1 MSKRN
6 RARGQASKPIVCGS
20 RFSERRLTSRA
31 GLILV
36 ARFASKLGLGKIID
50 ETVHVERGTNVRYS
64 LGKILTGI
72 TLGVVSGCRHISH
85 LCELTADEVFMKTQ
99 GWNSFP
105 VISGI
110 TRVLER
116 FRMVNCVELA
126 EVQRIVRQRVW
137 NKKWFGVAH
146 LDLDSS
152 SKSAYG
158 HQQGVARGHNTER
171 SHKPMLNPLFA
182 FIAQTGECLNCW
194 LRPGNTHSANGSVEF
209 LRETLAQLPKRVW
222 KVIVRADSAFFSM
235 EFLRELNRRC
245 CGYVV
250 KVKIRGWKDIC
261 AAQVWQKAHGQEGVW
276 TAEFFHKLH
285 GWKTARRFVAV
296 RRLVRMETE
305 ATLFAIPI
313 YSYGLW
319 VTNLSLTPLQ
329 IERFY
334 NKRSVAE
341 NLIGAGKNQMAF
353 GSMLVEEFW
362 ANHAL
367 LQAAVLAYNLLIWFQ
382 RMIADSRRWGERPN
396 TVRVW
401 LIYVA
406 ARLLFTNNKWV
417 LALSESYPYQREWK
431 RMEDRLAVLTL

>member
-1 MSKRN
+1 M
-6 RARGQASKPIVCGS
+6 VCGS

-36 ARFASKLGLGKIID
+36 ARFARKLGLERIID
-50 ETVHVERGTNVRYS
+50 AMVRVERGANVRYS

-99 GWNSFP
+99 GWKSFP
-105 VISGI
+105 VVSAI

-116 FRMVNCVELA
+116 FRMVHCVELA
-126 EVQRIVRQRVW
+126 EVQRMLGQKVW
-137 NKKWFGVAH
+137 NKRWFGVVH

-171 SHKPMLNPLFA
+171 LHKAMLNPLFA

-194 LRPGNTHSANGSVEF
+194 LRPGNTHSANGSVAF

-222 KVIVRADSAFFSM
+222 KVLVRADSAFFSI
-235 EFLRELNRRC
+235 EFLRELHRRC

-250 KVKIRGWKDIC
+250 KVKIRGWKEIC

-276 TAEFFHKLH
+276 TAEFFHKLP
-285 GWKTARRFVAV
+285 GWKTARRFVSV
-296 RRLVRMETE
+296 RRLVGMETE
-305 ATLFAIPI
+305 GTLFPIPL

-334 NKRSVAE
+334 NKRSIAE

-367 LQAAVLAYNLLIWFQ
+367 LQMAVLAYNLLIWFQ
-382 RMIADSRRWGERPN
+382 RMIADSHRSKERPN
-396 TVRVW
+396 TLRRW
-401 LIYVA
+401 FIYVA

-417 LALSESYPYQREWK
+417 LALSGAYPYQAEWK
-431 RMEDRLAVLTL
+431 RMEDRLAALNL

>member
-1 MSKRN
+1 MSKRK
-6 RARGQASKPIVCGS
+6 AAKGQGSNSIVCCS
-20 RFSERRLTSRA
+20 RFSERRLTGRA

-36 ARFASKLGLGKIID
+36 ARFARKLGLGDLID
-50 ETVHVERGTNVRYS
+50 KMVHLERGANVRYS

-72 TLGVVSGCRHISH
+72 TLGVVSGCRHLSH

-99 GWNSFP
+99 GWKSFP
-105 VISGI
+105 VVSAI

-116 FRMVNCVELA
+116 FRMVHCVELA
-126 EVQRIVRQRVW
+126 EVQRMLGQKVW
-137 NKKWFGVAH
+137 NKKWFGVVH

-194 LRPGNTHSANGSVEF
+194 LRPGNTHSANGSAAF
-209 LRETLAQLPKRVW
+209 LRETLARLPKRVW
-222 KVIVRADSAFFSM
+222 KVIVRADSAFFSI
-235 EFLRELNRRC
+235 EFLRELHRRC

-250 KVKIRGWKDIC
+250 KVKIRGWKEIC
-261 AAQVWQKAHGQEGVW
+261 ASQVWQKAHGQEGVW
-276 TAEFFHKLH
+276 TAEFTHRLP

-296 RRLVRMETE
+296 RRLVGMETE
-305 ATLFAIPI
+305 GTLFPIPV

-334 NKRSVAE
+334 NKRSIAE

-367 LQAAVLAYNLLIWFQ
+367 LQVAVLAYNLLIWFQ
-382 RMIADSRRWGERPN
+382 RMIADTHRSKERPTTLRRWF
-396 TVRVW
+396 
-401 LIYVA
+401 IYVA

-417 LALSESYPYQREWK
+417 LALSEEYPYQQEWK
-431 RMEDRLAVLTL
+431 RMEDRLAVLSL

>member
-6 RARGQASKPIVCGS
+6 RGRGQEGKAIVPGT
-20 RFSERRLTSRA
+20 RFSEHRLTSRA
-31 GLILV
+31 GLIMV
-36 ARFASKLGLGKIID
+36 AGFARKLGMARIID
-50 ETVHVERGTNVRYS
+50 ETVHVKRGANTRYE
-64 LGKILTGI
+64 LGMILTGI
-72 TLGVVSGCRHISH
+72 VLGIVSGCRHISH
-85 LCELTADEVFMKTQ
+85 LCELAADEVFMKTQ
-99 GWNSFP
+99 GWNNFP
-105 VISGI
+105 VVSAI

-116 FRMVNCVELA
+116 FHMVHCVELA
-126 EVQRIVRQRVW
+126 EVQSILRQKVW
-137 NKKWFGVAH
+137 NKKWFGVVH

-171 SHKPMLNPLFA
+171 PHKAMLNPLFA

-209 LRETLAQLPKRVW
+209 LGETLAQLPKRVW
-222 KVIVRADSAFFSM
+222 KVIVRADSAFFSI
-235 EFLRELNRRC
+235 EFLRELHRRC

-261 AAQVWQKAHGQEGVW
+261 AAQIWQKAHGQEGVW

-296 RRLVRMETE
+296 RRLVGMETE
-305 ATLFAIPI
+305 GTLFPIPI

-329 IERFY
+329 LERFY
-334 NKRSVAE
+334 NKRAIAE

-382 RMIADSRRWGERPN
+382 RTIGDSHRSKERPN
-396 TVRVW
+396 TVRGW
-401 LIYVA
+401 FIYVA
-406 ARLLFTNNKWV
+406 ARLLFTNNTWV
-417 LALSESYPYQREWK
+417 LALSESYPHQQEW
-431 RMEDRLAVLTL
+431 RRLQDRLAVLTL